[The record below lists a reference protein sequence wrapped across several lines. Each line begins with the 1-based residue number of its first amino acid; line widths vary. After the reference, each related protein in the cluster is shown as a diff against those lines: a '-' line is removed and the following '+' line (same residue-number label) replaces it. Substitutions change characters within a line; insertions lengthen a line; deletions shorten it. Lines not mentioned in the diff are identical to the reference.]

1 MRLVNLS
8 FDSDSFLRFIFSCWK
23 CTGKADFVLNRLKV
37 VFWNHHCK
45 CSCFC
50 SFIIASFFW
59 SSAFFLLRYFSL
71 SVLMPYRLTAQHF
84 LIYQTKFLL
93 DSGAGI
99 HIEGRV
105 PAISYQP
112 EDYDSNLVPPGSVLP
127 TDATSFHHLVLVQ
140 DRWKNWYEILWVRDV
155 TNPPKNLK
163 RNSSIIITEPWL
175 RIQNLLQL
183 LFPS

>member
-23 CTGKADFVLNRLKV
+23 CTGKADFVSNRLKV

-59 SSAFFLLRYFSL
+59 SSAFFLLQYFSL
-71 SVLMPYRLTAQHF
+71 SVLVPYRLTAQHF
-84 LIYQTKFLL
+84 FIYQTKFLL

-112 EDYDSNLVPPGSVLP
+112 VVFCRQMPPRS
-127 TDATSFHHLVLVQ
+127 TISY
-140 DRWKNWYEILWVRDV
+140 WYEIVEKIGTRYLGTRC
-155 TNPPKNLK
+155 LK
-163 RNSSIIITEPWL
+163 PSQKSKKNSSIIITEPWF
-175 RIQNLLQL
+175 RIQNLLEL